1 MDKQNTTPP
10 DMIAQAG
17 ELLRRFQRGA
27 DLVDWD
33 DLTMTLE
40 ACTTGESAIVI
51 ASAVLAVAGEL
62 RELRNVLADG
72 LLSQLVQ
79 ADADNAALIERLHS
93 YEPIEVP
100 E

>member
-17 ELLRRFQRGA
+17 ALLKMLQDG
-27 DLVDWD
+27 DPIGNVGCLGD
-33 DLTMTLE
+33 DPD
-40 ACTTGESAIVI
+40 SDDRAIVI

>member
-17 ELLRRFQRGA
+17 ALLKMLQDGMEITRG
-27 DLVDWD
+27 DWAASHD
-33 DLTMTLE
+33 DR
-40 ACTTGESAIVI
+40 AIVI

-79 ADADNAALIERLHS
+79 ADADNAALIERLRVAN
-93 YEPIEVP
+93 IEVP

>member
-1 MDKQNTTPP
+1 MNDQPNSP

-17 ELLRRFQRGA
+17 ALLKMLQSGEMISGLRHA
-27 DLVDWD
+27 DDQ
-33 DLTMTLE
+33 T
-40 ACTTGESAIVI
+40 IVI

>member
-1 MDKQNTTPP
+1 MNSNNSTPP

-17 ELLRRFQRGA
+17 ALLKMLQDGLPIAAVDPDFGYDSRIDA
-27 DLVDWD
+27 D
-33 DLTMTLE
+33 
-40 ACTTGESAIVI
+40 IVI

-79 ADADNAALIERLHS
+79 ADADNAALIERLHQ

>member
-1 MDKQNTTPP
+1 MNSNNSTPP

-17 ELLRRFQRGA
+17 ALLKMLQDGMEIA
-27 DLVDWD
+27 GGDWAAGHD
-33 DLTMTLE
+33 DR
-40 ACTTGESAIVI
+40 AIAI

>member
-17 ELLRRFQRGA
+17 ELLRILQNGDPLAALIDA
-27 DLVDWD
+27 DDGPTID
-33 DLTMTLE
+33 
-40 ACTTGESAIVI
+40 SAIVI

-79 ADADNAALIERLHS
+79 ADADNAALIERLHA

>member
-1 MDKQNTTPP
+1 MNDQPNSP

-17 ELLRRFQRGA
+17 ELLRRYQTGDPISTAEIEEDRYYA
-27 DLVDWD
+27 D
-33 DLTMTLE
+33 
-40 ACTTGESAIVI
+40 GQIVI

>member
-1 MDKQNTTPP
+1 MNEQPNTP

-17 ELLRRFQRGA
+17 ELLSMLQHGRMIA
-27 DLVDWD
+27 DWGIE
-33 DLTMTLE
+33 DL
-40 ACTTGESAIVI
+40 AIINQADSAIVI

-72 LLSQLVQ
+72 LLSQL
-79 ADADNAALIERLHS
+79 AELDADNANLIARCRH
-93 YEPIEVP
+93 YEQIEVP

>member
-1 MDKQNTTPP
+1 MDRQNTTPP

-17 ELLRRFQRGA
+17 ELLKLLQQGQRIAVAAA
-27 DLVDWD
+27 DDGD
-33 DLTMTLE
+33 DR
-40 ACTTGESAIVI
+40 AIVI

>member
-1 MDKQNTTPP
+1 MDNQPNSP

-17 ELLRRFQRGA
+17 EILRRYQTG
-27 DLVDWD
+27 DPISI
-33 DLTMTLE
+33 LE
-40 ACTTGESAIVI
+40 ANDDQYYVDGQIVI

-62 RELRNVLADG
+62 RELRHVLADG

>member
-1 MDKQNTTPP
+1 M
-10 DMIAQAG
+10 
-17 ELLRRFQRGA
+17 ELLDDPIVLRRIAARET
-27 DLVDWD
+27 LVLSHGDW
-33 DLTMTLE
+33 
-40 ACTTGESAIVI
+40 SP
-51 ASAVLAVAGEL
+51 
-62 RELRNVLADG
+62 RNVLADG

>member
-1 MDKQNTTPP
+1 MNDQPNSP

-17 ELLRRFQRGA
+17 ELLRRLTHGGVIATTDYA
-27 DLVDWD
+27 DND
-33 DLTMTLE
+33 DR
-40 ACTTGESAIVI
+40 AIVI

-62 RELRNVLADG
+62 RELHNVLADG
-72 LLSQLVQ
+72 LLSQLVM
-79 ADADNAALIERLHS
+79 ADADNAALIERLRQ